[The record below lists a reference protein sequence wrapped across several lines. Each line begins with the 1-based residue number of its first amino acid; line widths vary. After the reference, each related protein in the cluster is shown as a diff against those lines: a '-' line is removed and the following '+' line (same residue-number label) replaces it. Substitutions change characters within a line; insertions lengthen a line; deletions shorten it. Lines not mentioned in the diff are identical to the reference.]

1 MSNDLNGQPMDAT
14 QADAVASG
22 GDQPLSE
29 VEQLQQS
36 LQEAKAAADDFQD
49 KYLRGAAEFANYRKR
64 IERER
69 DLQRKRITMDVLR
82 KVLPALD
89 DLDRAAEN
97 VPPDAQG
104 LGWVE
109 GVVMI
114 NHKIE
119 SILAEFGVSTID
131 ALGQPF
137 DPAYHEAM
145 MPMPSDDY
153 PEGHVA
159 HVIQRGY
166 LLGEDVLRPS
176 RVGVSCGPR
185 PDGGDQEAE

>member
-1 MSNDLNGQPMDAT
+1 MIDAT
-14 QADAVASG
+14 EQQPTDETSQDPTAAG
-22 GDQPLSE
+22 EQPLSE
-29 VEQLQQS
+29 LEQLRQS
-36 LQEAKAAADDFQD
+36 LQEAQAAADDFED
-49 KYLRGAAEFANYRKR
+49 KFLRGAAEFANYRKR
-64 IERER
+64 IDRER

-97 VPPDAQG
+97 VPPEAQG

-109 GVVMI
+109 GVVLI

-145 MPMPSDDY
+145 MPMPSETY

-166 LLGEDVLRPS
+166 LLGNEVLRPS
-176 RVGVSCGPR
+176 RVGVSSGPG
-185 PDGGDQEAE
+185 PKGGEKQAD